1 MNGTESGVDVVEV
14 VRYQLVRWTRY
25 VKGGKP
31 KLMIDRVPKEYD
43 KHSEAIDARAD
54 LLRRMAQK

>member
-1 MNGTESGVDVVEV
+1 M
-14 VRYQLVRWTRY
+14 
-25 VKGGKP
+25 
-31 KLMIDRVPKEYD
+31 MIDRVPKEYD